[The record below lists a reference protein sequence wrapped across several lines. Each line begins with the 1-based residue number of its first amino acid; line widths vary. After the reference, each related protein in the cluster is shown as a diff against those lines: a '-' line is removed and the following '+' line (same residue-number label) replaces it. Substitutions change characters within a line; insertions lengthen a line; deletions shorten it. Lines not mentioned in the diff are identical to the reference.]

1 MKFDSL
7 DERMRAGEAYHALR
21 VPPGAHIVLRVDG
34 RSFSKLTERLVE
46 KPFDAKFHGFMVA
59 AAQGLLE
66 SLHAAYVYTESDEIS
81 VLLPQSSALFDRE
94 VEKLVSISAA
104 RAASTV
110 AIQIGEP
117 VEFDGRVWVGSR
129 EQDVVDYFRWRQEDA
144 GRCALNTTCYWTLRK
159 AGKSVRDATK
169 ALEKKT
175 LSEKHELLFA
185 HGINFK
191 RLPSWQR
198 RGTGLYWESYEK
210 EGFNPKTNARVVTT
224 RRRIKVDEDLPMK
237 DAYAAFVKERIAG

>member
-1 MKFDSL
+1 M
-7 DERMRAGEAYHALR
+7 
-21 VPPGAHIVLRVDG
+21 
-34 RSFSKLTERLVE
+34 
-46 KPFDAKFHGFMVA
+46 
-59 AAQGLLE
+59 
-66 SLHAAYVYTESDEIS
+66 
-81 VLLPQSSALFDRE
+81 
-94 VEKLVSISAA
+94 VSISAA

-110 AIQIGEP
+110 AIQLGEP

-185 HGINFK
+185 HGITFAEGRGNTARSCPRGSVAAPVSIGSATRK
-191 RLPSWQR
+191 RASI
-198 RGTGLYWESYEK
+198 
-210 EGFNPKTNARVVTT
+210 
-224 RRRIKVDEDLPMK
+224 RRRMRP
-237 DAYAAFVKERIAG
+237 